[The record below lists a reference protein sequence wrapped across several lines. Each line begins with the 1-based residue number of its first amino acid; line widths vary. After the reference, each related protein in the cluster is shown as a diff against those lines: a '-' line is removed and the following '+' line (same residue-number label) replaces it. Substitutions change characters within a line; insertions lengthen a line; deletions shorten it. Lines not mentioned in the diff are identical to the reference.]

1 MTTISKHL
9 FRNKILT
16 STLKK
21 LMNDFEEIDG
31 CQEIIDN
38 DDTVSFIFQEDG
50 KPDHEIM
57 FFVDGALAIKI
68 EDTFDYAG

>member
-1 MTTISKHL
+1 MTTINKHL
-9 FRNKILT
+9 FRDKMLT

-50 KPDHEIM
+50 RPDNEIM
-57 FFVDGALAIKI
+57 FYINGALAIKI